1 LTDPDDID
9 PELFGLLHSVS
20 LEAEPTPSMTY
31 HSTKFKTSVGINI
44 CNENNTRSPE
54 FTQNLESPPASNREP
69 TIFTLGG
76 KLNESV
82 ASINPNLIQGLQ
94 SSESQ
99 VRLAVVLKLASLRD
113 RLGEEK
119 FLKATQGKL
128 TITQQSLIKSL

>member
-1 LTDPDDID
+1 MTDPDDID

>member
-1 LTDPDDID
+1 MTDPEDID

-20 LEAEPTPSMTY
+20 LESEPTPSMTY
-31 HSTKFKTSVGINI
+31 HSTKIKTSVAINLYSD
-44 CNENNTRSPE
+44 RSPE

-82 ASINPNLIQGLQ
+82 ASINPSLIQGLQ
-94 SSESQ
+94 SNESQ

-128 TITQQSLIKSL
+128 TTT

>member
-1 LTDPDDID
+1 
-9 PELFGLLHSVS
+9 
-20 LEAEPTPSMTY
+20 MTY

-76 KLNESV
+76 KMNESV
-82 ASINPNLIQGLQ
+82 SSINPSLIQGLQ

-113 RLGEEK
+113 RLGEEG
-119 FLKATQGKL
+119 FLKATKGKL
-128 TITQQSLIKSL
+128 TST